1 MKTAMKTVE
10 AYPSYVNDTPVGR
23 GLIASENLETGTVV
37 EKLEG
42 RIVPYGK
49 IPEPDI
55 RIGIVAHH
63 GRGMFASRKFLKGE
77 LIERAPVIV
86 IDEKQ
91 WPSAEKTILSNYAF
105 DWGEHDEHAAIAFGY
120 ISIYNHSYSPNAQL
134 EQMPDEL
141 MMEIIAIKDIEADE
155 QITINYNGDPAN
167 QDALWFTQRAAKRRT
182 RQTARKRQSRR

>member
-1 MKTAMKTVE
+1 MLFFCFFLMIRRPPRSTLFPYTTLFRSGTVE
-10 AYPSYVNDTPVGR
+10 R
-23 GLIASENLETGTVV
+23 
-37 EKLEG
+37 
-42 RIVPYGK
+42 R
-49 IPEPDI
+49 
-55 RIGIVAHH
+55 

-141 MMEIIAIKDIEADE
+141 MMEIIAIKDIEPGQE
-155 QITINYNGDPAN
+155 ITINYNGDPEN
-167 QDALWFTQRAAKRRT
+167 QDHLWFTQRAQRPRS
-182 RQTARKRQSRR
+182 ARKKSARR